1 MNLNAVLCISCALPV
16 ESAGNQERR
25 LRKERAVL
33 LAVRFVSS
41 LPPLLPVFTLFLGV
55 SMHGFG

>member
-16 ESAGNQERR
+16 ESAGKQERR

-41 LPPLLPVFTLFLGV
+41 LPPLPVFTLFLGV
-55 SMHGFG
+55 SMLGFG